1 MKVSYHVEIEPEDDG
16 RFLAEVV
23 ELPGVIAYGASAED
37 ALARVQTLALRVVA
51 DRLEREDSARGPL
64 SIEFLCGDHDL
75 DRVLASSAARLSEAA
90 FARVWDNPDDTDYD
104 RL

>member
-1 MKVSYHVEIEPEDDG
+1 MRCARILRASFH
-16 RFLAEVV
+16 RFQR
-23 ELPGVIAYGASAED
+23 GVQERF
-37 ALARVQTLALRVVA
+37 ARVQTLALRVVA

-90 FARVWDNPDDTDYD
+90 FARVWDNPDDADYD